1 VIRPAGLAA
10 LLLLGGCSG
19 APGVRAVSAEPDGVA
34 FEVAPGRQEE
44 ATRQA
49 MLYCANLGRGALLA
63 EETPSATPGLSIAR
77 YDCR

>member
-1 VIRPAGLAA
+1 VIGGARLAA

-19 APGVRAVSAEPDGVA
+19 APEVRAVSAGPDGVA
-34 FEVAPGRQEE
+34 FEVAADRQDD

-49 MLYCANLGRGALLA
+49 MLYCANLGRSAVLNSTEPVGSGA
-63 EETPSATPGLSIAR
+63 TIAR